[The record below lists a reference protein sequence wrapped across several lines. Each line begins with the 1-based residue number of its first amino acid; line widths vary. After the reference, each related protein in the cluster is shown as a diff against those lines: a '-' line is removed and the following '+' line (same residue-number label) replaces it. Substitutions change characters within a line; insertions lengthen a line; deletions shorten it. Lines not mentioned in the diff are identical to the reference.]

1 MVFMMP
7 SIMGSLWWAL
17 LCLMIK
23 LITLIKWNPR
33 EQLSGWTWKQ
43 CQQEICS
50 MHWRKSLIILPTKR
64 IWWDYQPFNMI
75 SLWSPWTEQSSG
87 SSLSCATKEPSTWG
101 QLSMTSPGTSTTL
114 WMSLGSCWPVWQ
126 LPYLSSQNVVYF
138 VAGSLL
144 KQERRGKETSCI
156 WDSAQ
161 VSPTSEI

>member
-1 MVFMMP
+1 M
-7 SIMGSLWWAL
+7 
-17 LCLMIK
+17 
-23 LITLIKWNPR
+23 
-33 EQLSGWTWKQ
+33 
-43 CQQEICS
+43 
-50 MHWRKSLIILPTKR
+50 
-64 IWWDYQPFNMI
+64 WWDYQPFNMI

-87 SSLSCATKEPSTWG
+87 SSLSCATKEPSTCG
-101 QLSMTSPGTSTTL
+101 QLSMTSPGSNTTL

-161 VSPTSEI
+161 VSPTSEIECLMIWGGADAIIETKWAIHVMCLNRPKTIASYPSPWKNGLPRNWFLGPKSLGTAALAVLPHK

>member
-1 MVFMMP
+1 
-7 SIMGSLWWAL
+7 
-17 LCLMIK
+17 
-23 LITLIKWNPR
+23 
-33 EQLSGWTWKQ
+33 
-43 CQQEICS
+43 
-50 MHWRKSLIILPTKR
+50 
-64 IWWDYQPFNMI
+64 MI

-87 SSLSCATKEPSTWG
+87 SSLSCATKEPSTCG
-101 QLSMTSPGTSTTL
+101 QLSMTSPGSSTTL

-161 VSPTSEI
+161 VSPTSETECLMIWGGADAIIIKNKMHNKCNTCESPPNHPPPPLSSPSMDKLSSMKPVPEAKKAGDCWHRVHWL